1 MSAYIGTHRKPQSM
15 DNNFSILSDIIKSR
29 RSIKPAKMNGKK
41 IPDDQVKEILK
52 LANWAPTHGR
62 TEPWRFVVYA
72 GDKVRE
78 FCHQHAELYKANT
91 APEKFEQ
98 ANYDKQL
105 HNGDLASHI
114 IIAIMQRGSLAKIP
128 ALEEIAAA
136 AIAVQ
141 NILLGATAAGIATFL
156 STSGMTHH
164 PAMKDLLQ
172 LKQEDVVLGILYLG
186 YSDEKME
193 GKRQTE
199 IDEKVNWKGDMR

>member
-1 MSAYIGTHRKPQSM
+1 MNQS
-15 DNNFSILSDIIKSR
+15 FSILSDIIKNR
-29 RSIKPAKMNGKK
+29 RSMKPGKMNGTK

-62 TEPWRFVVYA
+62 TEPWRFVVYS
-72 GDKVRE
+72 GDNVKE
-78 FCHQHAELYKANT
+78 FCRQHAELYKANT
-91 APEKFEQ
+91 APEKFDQ
-98 ANYDKQL
+98 ANYDKQF

-114 IIAIMQRGSLAKIP
+114 IIAIMQRGSLPKIP
-128 ALEEIAAA
+128 ALEEIAAT

-141 NILLGATAAGIATFL
+141 NILLGATAAGITSFL

-164 PAMKDLLQ
+164 PAMKDFLQ

-186 YSDEKME
+186 YSDEKVQ

-199 IDEKVNWKGDMR
+199 IEKKVTWK

>member
-1 MSAYIGTHRKPQSM
+1 
-15 DNNFSILSDIIKSR
+15 
-29 RSIKPAKMNGKK
+29 MNGKK
-41 IPDDQVKEILK
+41 ITDEQVKEILK

-62 TEPWRFVVYA
+62 TEPWRFIVYS
-72 GDKVRE
+72 GENVKN

-114 IIAIMQRGSLAKIP
+114 IIAIMQRGTLPKIP
-128 ALEEIAAA
+128 ALEETAAT

-141 NILLGATAAGIATFL
+141 NILLGATASGIATFL

-164 PAMKDLLQ
+164 PAMKDLFQ
-172 LKQEDVVLGILYLG
+172 LKHEDIVLGILYLG
-186 YSDEKME
+186 YSDEKIE

-199 IDEKVNWKGDMR
+199 IEEKVIWK

>member
-1 MSAYIGTHRKPQSM
+1 MNQS
-15 DNNFSILSDIIKSR
+15 FSILSDIIKNR
-29 RSIKPAKMNGKK
+29 RSMKPAKMNGTK

-62 TEPWRFVVYA
+62 TEPWRFVVYS
-72 GDKVRE
+72 GDNVKE
-78 FCHQHAELYKANT
+78 FCRQHAELYKANT
-91 APEKFEQ
+91 APEKFDQ
-98 ANYDKQL
+98 ANYDKQF

-114 IIAIMQRGSLAKIP
+114 IIAIMRRGSLPKIP
-128 ALEEIAAA
+128 ALEEIAAT

-141 NILLGATAAGIATFL
+141 NILLGATAAGITSFL

-164 PAMKDLLQ
+164 PAMKDFLQ

-186 YSDEKME
+186 YSDEKVQ

-199 IDEKVNWKGDMR
+199 IEEKVTWK

>member
-1 MSAYIGTHRKPQSM
+1 MNQS
-15 DNNFSILSDIIKSR
+15 FSILSDIIKNR
-29 RSIKPAKMNGKK
+29 RSMKPAKMNGTK

-62 TEPWRFVVYA
+62 TEPWRFVVYS
-72 GDKVRE
+72 GDNVKE
-78 FCHQHAELYKANT
+78 FCRQHAELYKANT
-91 APEKFEQ
+91 APEKFDQ
-98 ANYDKQL
+98 ANYDKQF

-114 IIAIMQRGSLAKIP
+114 IIAIMQRGSLPKIP
-128 ALEEIAAA
+128 ALEEIAAT

-141 NILLGATAAGIATFL
+141 NILLGATAAGITSFL

-164 PAMKDLLQ
+164 PAMKDFLQ

-186 YSDEKME
+186 YSDEKVQ

-199 IDEKVNWKGDMR
+199 IEEKVTWK